1 MSRYLLGR
9 FGQTLLTLLVMSLL
23 VFGGVYLVGNP
34 VDLLLSTTA
43 TPATTAAGTM

>member
-9 FGQTLLTLLVMSLL
+9 FGQTLLTLFVMSLL

-43 TPATTAAGTM
+43 TPPNGSA